1 MDGGKVDARVDSRPR
16 WPNVV
21 VVATVCK
28 YATGTWTLQIPYQI
42 SQKVVN
48 KKSHYPSEITQP
60 DLDFF
65 F

>member
-28 YATGTWTLQIPYQI
+28 YAMGTWTLQI

-60 DLDFF
+60 ELDFF